1 MYILLKVFAEAVQ
14 NCVSINNEI
23 IPIFQDVVE
32 IIMNFW
38 IYTSIKTISQKNEA
52 LGKTK
57 PLFDNILNRN
67 A

>member
-38 IYTSIKTISQKNEA
+38 IYTSIKTTSQKNEA